1 MSIETIRGLDNIL
14 KNHDASSW
22 IQEGRMEGM
31 DIESIMTAQ
40 VPLTENM
47 EGTGESKSFRQLLS
61 DSMAQ
66 VNDLQKN
73 ADQAIERLV
82 TGRSKNL
89 HETMLAVEKAEIA
102 FKTMN
107 QIRLKVIDAYKEVMR
122 MQV

>member
-31 DIESIMTAQ
+31 NLESIMTSPA
-40 VPLTENM
+40 PLTENV
-47 EGTGESKSFRQLLS
+47 EVGGESKSFGQLLA

-73 ADQAIERLV
+73 ADQAIKQLV

-89 HETMLAVEKAEIA
+89 HETMLAVERAEIA